1 MKNRKLSLQERIHIA
16 CEEGLW
22 RTYSDNY
29 THGDL
34 DHFKVPKTID
44 ELDENQLKILSTYK
58 DRFPF

>member
-1 MKNRKLSLQERIHIA
+1 MKNRKLLLQERIYIA

-29 THGDL
+29 THSDL
-34 DHFKVPKTID
+34 DRFKVPKTTD
-44 ELDENQLKILSTYK
+44 ELNEKQLEILATYR